1 MLLPKY
7 NNFNVV
13 QYKPGQGSINK
24 KKYSIK
30 LSANESALGPSPKA
44 MKAYLKDRNSL
55 SRYPDNKAKALRLA
69 ISKKYNLDFNRIIC
83 GSGSDEI
90 IQLICNLFL
99 KRKDE
104 VIVTKYSFIMYR
116 IYSKICGGKVVFA
129 KEKNFKASVKE
140 ILQKVSNKTK
150 IVFIANPNNPT
161 GTYLTKN
168 ELIYLRSK
176 LRENILLVIDDAYCE
191 YMGKKD
197 YKSGLDLFRNKKN
210 VIITRTFSKIFG
222 LAGLRLGWGYSSK
235 KIIDQMYKI
244 KPPFNVNRSA
254 ISAGKTSLM
263 DKKWIKKSVKYNDY
277 WKQHMY
283 DFFRKNKI
291 ITNKPS
297 ANFFLLRFNNQKFSA
312 NYFFKKLI
320 KKGIILRPMNT
331 YGIFNALRI
340 TIGNKRSNMIFLREM
355 KKILKN
361 V

>member
-1 MLLPKY
+1 MPLPKY
-7 NNFNVV
+7 NNFDVIE
-13 QYKPGQGSINK
+13 YKPGQGSINK
-24 KKYSIK
+24 KKRFIK

-44 MKAYLKDRNSL
+44 IKAYLKVKGSL
-55 SRYPDNKAKALRLA
+55 SRYPDNKAKELRLA

-99 KRKDE
+99 KNKDE
-104 VIVTKYSFIMYR
+104 VIVTKYSFVMYR
-116 IYSKICGGKVVFA
+116 IYSKICGAKIIFA
-129 KEKNFKASVKE
+129 KEKNFKASVNE
-140 ILQKVSNKTK
+140 ILKKVSQKTK

-168 ELIYLRSK
+168 ELIHLRSK
-176 LRENILLVIDDAYCE
+176 LRENILLVVDDAYHE
-191 YMGKKD
+191 YMNKSD

-222 LAGLRLGWGYSSK
+222 LASLRLGWGYSSK
-235 KIIDQMYKI
+235 GIIDQMYKI

-254 ISAGKTSLM
+254 ISAGKESLM
-263 DKKWIKKSVKYNDY
+263 DTKWIKKSVKYNNY
-277 WKQHMY
+277 WKKYMY
-283 DFFRKNKI
+283 DFFKKNKI
-291 ITNKPS
+291 ISNKPS

-331 YGIFNALRI
+331 YGIPNGLRI
-340 TIGNKRSNMIFLREM
+340 TIGDKKSNITFIKEI